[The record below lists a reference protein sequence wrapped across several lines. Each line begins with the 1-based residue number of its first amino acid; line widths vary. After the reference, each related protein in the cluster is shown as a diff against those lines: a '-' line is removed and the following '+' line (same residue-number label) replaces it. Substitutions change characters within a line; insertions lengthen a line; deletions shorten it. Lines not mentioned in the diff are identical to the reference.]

1 MKNTLAATILMV
13 ALSTSAYAES
23 YNNTSGKI
31 ILESDKFF
39 LSLVSPKTGA
49 SEFAVGGEVGPVN
62 ATVTYKRDGSVDD
75 YQVKVGKSMT
85 LPATPVYIGASN
97 SFDWGDSITKNTL
110 TIQPHVGVSQ
120 TFNKVTPYAETGYSW
135 QSKQGSFTSM
145 SRNAAYIEVGAG
157 YTVTEKLS
165 VGVSITDTRDKS
177 WNNGDKEA
185 QVGITVK
192 F

>member
-75 YQVKVGKSMT
+75 YQVKVG
-85 LPATPVYIGASN
+85 
-97 SFDWGDSITKNTL
+97 
-110 TIQPHVGVSQ
+110 SQ
-120 TFNKVTPYAETGYSW
+120 
-135 QSKQGSFTSM
+135 
-145 SRNAAYIEVGAG
+145 
-157 YTVTEKLS
+157 
-165 VGVSITDTRDKS
+165 
-177 WNNGDKEA
+177 
-185 QVGITVK
+185 
-192 F
+192 